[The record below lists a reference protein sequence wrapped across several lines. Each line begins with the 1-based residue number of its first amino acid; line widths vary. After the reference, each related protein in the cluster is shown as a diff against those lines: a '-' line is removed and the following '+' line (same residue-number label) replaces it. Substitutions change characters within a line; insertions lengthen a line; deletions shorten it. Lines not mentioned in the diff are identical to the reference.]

1 MHFNLFLGVILI
13 CFTPLFAKVPN
24 DLSFFEDKPR
34 SIAKDYYIYRYLQK
48 NSTTSSEAWKLLE
61 MSQHMSLK
69 LFHAFASRIDD
80 PNFKKTSKCLK
91 MKLGELLK
99 QDDECLA
106 IGFDLYDA
114 TKLNTKT
121 LKSIEKRL
129 IETIGDT
136 GKKLHTARSRN
147 DQVAVDFRKWTLKRN
162 KEIVKESTV
171 KGLNY
176 TGLNEGEMEIAC

>member
-13 CFTPLFAKVPN
+13 CFTPLFAEVPN

-129 IETIGDT
+129 YT
-136 GKKLHTARSRN
+136 
-147 DQVAVDFRKWTLKRN
+147 RN
-162 KEIVKESTV
+162 KQKYH
-171 KGLNY
+171 KYLYGKPCY
-176 TGLNEGEMEIAC
+176 CP